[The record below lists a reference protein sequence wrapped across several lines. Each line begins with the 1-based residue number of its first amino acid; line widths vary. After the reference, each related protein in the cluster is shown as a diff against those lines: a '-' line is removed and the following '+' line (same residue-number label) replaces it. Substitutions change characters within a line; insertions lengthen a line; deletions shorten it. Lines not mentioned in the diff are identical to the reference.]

1 MVKNPKIIYRNVKEQ
16 RKEMKLQKVTTQ
28 EKEDVLSERELNA
41 AELSVQFKN
50 LVREKVKREG
60 VEELLNYLDS
70 TDFFEAPASTR
81 YHLCEAG
88 GLVQHSL
95 NVYEN
100 LVKVIEF
107 LKSFDSTIELK
118 EESIVLTALFHD
130 LCKADKYE
138 KGTRNVKNPDTGKWE
153 QVPVYNYREDAY
165 EIGHG
170 AGSALLLQQYI
181 KLTPEEIQAI
191 VWHMGA
197 FDLSPYSSVSALSKA
212 YSTNILAFALQ
223 QADMIATYVT
233 EKE

>member
-1 MVKNPKIIYRNVKEQ
+1 
-16 RKEMKLQKVTTQ
+16 MKLTQQVT
-28 EKEDVLSERELNA
+28 KEESTDVLSEKELNA
-41 AELSVQFKN
+41 AELTIKFKN
-50 LVREKVKREG
+50 IVKEKVKREG

-81 YHLCEAG
+81 YHLCEDG

-107 LKSFDSTIELK
+107 LKTFDSDIEVN

-130 LCKADKYE
+130 LCKANKYE
-138 KGTRNVKNPDTGKWE
+138 KGTRNVKNTDTGKWE
-153 QVPVYNYREDAY
+153 QVPVYNYREDTY

-181 KLTPEEIQAI
+181 KLTSEEIQAI

-197 FDLSPYSSVSALSKA
+197 FDLSTYSNVSCLSKA
-212 YSTNILAFALQ
+212 YSNNILAFALQ
-223 QADMIATYVT
+223 QADMIATYIS
-233 EKE
+233 EK